1 MREKL
6 ELMRQKKQEYLQY
19 QRQVALQRMQ
29 EQEREMMLRHEQA
42 KQHYI
47 LQQQQQQQQQQQHF
61 NPVAMYGNPMMMQ
74 NPYQPYLPPGQFQ
87 QSVPTTSMHLPQV
100 GLPHGKRLIRYH

>member
-47 LQQQQQQQQQQQHF
+47 LQQQQQHF
-61 NPVAMYGNPMMMQ
+61 NPAAMYGNPMMMQ

>member
-29 EQEREMMLRHEQA
+29 EQEKDLYLRHEQA
-42 KQHYI
+42 KLQYSMQQQ
-47 LQQQQQQQQQQQHF
+47 LQQPPMYENYVLTMPQFSQQS
-61 NPVAMYGNPMMMQ
+61 
-74 NPYQPYLPPGQFQ
+74 PYLPPVYPLAQIPSVSMQ
-87 QSVPTTSMHLPQV
+87 QGFTFHKLFPE
-100 GLPHGKRLIRYH
+100 